1 MTDEVLDKCL
11 KELQATES
19 LSERMVIQDKYG
31 ISDDDICERCKNAL
45 KFEDLNMCLLV
56 EWCKW
61 DLDYKYFRK
70 ERQVQNSRDCKNFFD
85 DECIEYMNSC
95 SKDNHDN
102 CMGCKHFEIK
112 EESNK

>member
-31 ISDDDICERCKNAL
+31 ISDGDICERCKNAM
-45 KFEDLNMCLLV
+45 KYEKINMCLLV

-85 DECIEYMNSC
+85 DECIKHTDSC
-95 SKDNHDN
+95 SKDNHDK
-102 CMGCKHFEIK
+102 CMNCKHFEIK
-112 EESNK
+112 EKSE